1 MSITKILFATKFS
14 ELNLDAIKSLLD
26 LKQAGMEEIILTH
39 IIPRDE
45 VAFVPFGGYLKDE
58 EERLREEARIRFE
71 DWQDDI
77 GKAGVGVKVFIE
89 VGDPAP
95 EIMKI
100 AEAEEVDL
108 IVSGITERTDLEKLW
123 VGSHTLE
130 LLRRSTSIPVLVSKY
145 MVSCDINGECVRRR
159 NEHPFHRPLFAAD
172 WSPPSEHA
180 LQFIIALQ
188 GAVRKVDVAHVIA
201 LKASSDHDHP
211 EWKQVEAESR
221 DRLNH
226 YCDLLRQAGIEAEP
240 HLAAGHTASE
250 ILRLSGE
257 LSSTMTILGTTGK
270 DRVHAFFLGSLS
282 QHIAETSDVPTLLI
296 P

>member
-1 MSITKILFATKFS
+1 VNLKKILFATKFS
-14 ELNLDAIKSLLD
+14 ALTLDAIKSLLD

-77 GKAGVGVKVFIE
+77 GKAGVSAKVFIE
-89 VGDPAP
+89 VGDPVP

-100 AEAEEVDL
+100 AEAEKVDL
-108 IVSGITERTDLEKLW
+108 IVSGRTERTSLEQIW

-130 LLRRSTSIPVLVSKY
+130 LLRRSASIPVFVSKF
-145 MVSCDINGECVRRR
+145 MVSCEINGECVRRL
-159 NEHPFHRPLFAAD
+159 NEHPFHRPLFATD
-172 WSPPSEHA
+172 WSPPSERA
-180 LQFIIALQ
+180 LQFILALRS
-188 GAVRKVDVAHVIA
+188 AVQKVDVAHVIA
-201 LKASSDHDHP
+201 LKASREHGTS
-211 EWKQVEAESR
+211 EWKPIEAEGR
-221 DRLNH
+221 DRLDQ
-226 YCDLLRQAGIEAEP
+226 YCDILRKAGIEAEP
-240 HLAAGHTASE
+240 HLVAGHAASE
-250 ILRLSGE
+250 ILRLGRE
-257 LSSTMTILGTTGK
+257 LNSTMTVLGTTGK

-282 QHIAETSDVPTLLI
+282 QHIAETSDVPTLLV